1 MVYMILGTGF
11 EETEAVVPVD
21 LLRRAGVQTACV
33 GIGGLEITGSHGMT
47 FLADLTVEQMDLTE
61 LDMIVLPGGLDGVA
75 SIRSCRPVLDAI
87 QFAYEN
93 HKYIGAI
100 CAAPTV
106 LAEMH
111 ITDGK
116 KAVCYPGEQLI
127 HQMNASDFQPDA
139 AVVRDGTV
147 ITAASAGCAV
157 AFALELIAALKGRET
172 AQAVAD
178 QLVIR

>member
-11 EETEAVVPVD
+11 EETEAVVPID

-106 LAEMH
+106 LAELH

-139 AVVRDGTV
+139 AVVR
-147 ITAASAGCAV
+147 AV